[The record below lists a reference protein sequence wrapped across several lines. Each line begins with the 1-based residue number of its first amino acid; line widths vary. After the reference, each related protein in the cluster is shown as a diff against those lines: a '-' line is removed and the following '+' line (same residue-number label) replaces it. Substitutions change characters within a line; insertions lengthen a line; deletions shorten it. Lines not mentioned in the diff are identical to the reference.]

1 MIRSSVT
8 ISLVPEAKGGP
19 FVFWGDLEGSC
30 AKAAKLGFDAV
41 EIFAPSPDALG
52 RSDVKETLAKNK
64 LALAAAGTGAGWLLQ
79 KLRLTDPD
87 ESIRKRAQEFAGQMI
102 DAAGSLGASA
112 IVGSLQGRFEVSVTR
127 EQALDWLAAALNEL
141 GERAEDHGVPL
152 LFEPLNRYETNLI
165 NSVEDGVVLLNRLQ
179 SRNVRLLADL
189 FHMNIE
195 ERSISEAIHFGA
207 STIGHVHFVDSN
219 RRAAGR
225 GHIDFAAVITALH
238 DIEYHGFLSAE
249 ALPYPDSE
257 AAATQTIETFKKF
270 VRSRPDP
277 LTTAY
282 ESED

>member
-1 MIRSSVT
+1 MFMENRSAS
-8 ISLVPEAKGGP
+8 
-19 FVFWGDLEGSC
+19 
-30 AKAAKLGFDAV
+30 
-41 EIFAPSPDALG
+41 
-52 RSDVKETLAKNK
+52 N
-64 LALAAAGTGAGWLLQ
+64 
-79 KLRLTDPD
+79 LT
-87 ESIRKRAQEFAGQMI
+87 
-102 DAAGSLGASA
+102 
-112 IVGSLQGRFEVSVTR
+112 
-127 EQALDWLAAALNEL
+127 
-141 GERAEDHGVPL
+141 
-152 LFEPLNRYETNLI
+152 Y
-165 NSVEDGVVLLNRLQ
+165 
-179 SRNVRLLADL
+179 L